1 MEEEYKQW
9 LTILF
14 YIGVAVLGLLF
25 LYKMIEAII
34 ELLGALAKV
43 VFFGLLIYIIFRY
56 LTRE

>member
-14 YIGVAVLGLLF
+14 YVGVAVLGFFF
-25 LYKMIEAII
+25 LYMMIEAII
-34 ELLGALAKV
+34 ELLGALARV

>member
-34 ELLGALAKV
+34 ELLGALARA
-43 VFFGLLIYIIFRY
+43 VFFGLLIYIIVMA
-56 LTRE
+56 LTRK